1 MKIKQGADK
10 SFKFYVYRK
19 GSTTPVLEEPQ
30 ALVFTAV
37 KEKCCGTVIL
47 KKSLDDGI
55 TFDSETGKYTLT
67 FSPADT
73 INLPVGN
80 YPFDIKIKR
89 ANTQYF
95 IVAEGNLA
103 IQKSYTG
110 VI

>member
-19 GSTTPVLEEPQ
+19 GSTSPVLDAPQ

-37 KEKCCGTVIL
+37 KEKCCGNVIL
-47 KKSLDDGI
+47 KKSLGEGI
-55 TFDSETGKYTLT
+55 TFDAETGKYTLN
-67 FSPADT
+67 FVPSDT